1 MRQLVMGIL
10 IGSALTGSLTWAG
23 QFYNKDGSLKAP
35 SGSQQSFD
43 YFRQRQQFLDI
54 QHMRQQ
60 ADRDRL
66 NHMKTPCA
74 K

>member
-23 QFYNKDGSLKAP
+23 QFYNKDGSLNAP
-35 SGSQQSFD
+35 AGSQKSFD
-43 YFRQRQQFLDI
+43 YFRERQQFLDI
-54 QHMRQQ
+54 GAMRRNSDEQ
-60 ADRDRL
+60 RL
-66 NHMKTPCA
+66 KSQTNPCG